1 MLVPHPGGGPL
12 GQGLPGPWHPPRLPA
27 GLGFALGFAASVVA
41 TILAWL
47 LGAARDPAVGLILL
61 IATAG
66 IVGTLTT
73 PVGAVASAAQCWA
86 FYTGFILNRLG
97 VLTFDHGSLTT
108 LLVIVLT
115 GIMPSLLLTT
125 ARRLPNTRHSIRTLA
140 GWPVSRDGR

>member
-1 MLVPHPGGGPL
+1 
-12 GQGLPGPWHPPRLPA
+12 
-27 GLGFALGFAASVVA
+27 
-41 TILAWL
+41 
-47 LGAARDPAVGLILL
+47 LL

-125 ARRLPNTRHSIRTLA
+125 ARRLPNTRHSIRTLVI
-140 GWPVSRDGR
+140 PVTVRTPSLMPIPDLLWERCRSPPRPRLGIPQDPSGDLFR

>member
-1 MLVPHPGGGPL
+1 MNRLNVRSGSVAGPA
-12 GQGLPGPWHPPRLPA
+12 P
-27 GLGFALGFAASVVA
+27 
-41 TILAWL
+41 L